1 LPVSETAHTQLA
13 VNRAPRGWLPELG
26 LRELLRFRELVL
38 ILAVRD
44 VQVRYKQT
52 LLGVAWAVV
61 QPLLGV
67 AVFTVVFGRIA
78 GLSSEG
84 VAFPVFAYVGLTA
97 WNYISRATDAAAQ
110 SLLVSREL
118 VTKVYFPRLLAP
130 LAALGPSLIEL
141 GIALVLGIGFFI
153 AYGTPL
159 EPQVVLLPLTIVAAA
174 LVAAS
179 VGIWLCA
186 LNVEYRD
193 VAVILPV
200 GLQLWFYASPV
211 VWSPT
216 IFDGVER
223 WLIALNPAV
232 GVIDLFR
239 WMLIGLPAPPP
250 ADLAGVVSTALLLIT
265 GTIHFLRAETRFADV
280 I

>member
-1 LPVSETAHTQLA
+1 MSDSAHTEIA
-13 VNRAPRGWLPELG
+13 VNRAPTRWLPELG
-26 LRELLRFRELVL
+26 VRELVHFRELVV
-38 ILAVRD
+38 ILAMRD

-52 LLGVAWAVV
+52 LLGIGWAVV
-61 QPLLGV
+61 QPLLAV
-67 AVFTVVFGRIA
+67 AVFSVVFGRIA

-84 VAFPVFAYVGLTA
+84 VPFPVFAYVGVTA

-110 SLLVSREL
+110 SLLTSREL

-130 LAALGPSLIEL
+130 AAALGPGLIDL
-141 GIALVLGIGFFI
+141 AIALVLGIVFFV
-153 AYGTPL
+153 AYSTPV
-159 EPQVVLLPLTIVAAA
+159 EPQILLLPLAILAAA
-174 LVAAS
+174 IVAAS

-186 LNVEYRD
+186 LNVQYRD

-216 IFDGVER
+216 IFDGAAR

-239 WMLIGLPAPPP
+239 WMLIGLPAPPL
-250 ADLAGVVSTALLLIT
+250 ADVASIASATVLLAT
-265 GTIHFLRAETRFADV
+265 GTIHFLRAESRFADV